1 MLDVAPALKPAA
13 FRPLSRHSSL
23 VTLTIVYTSPMR
35 ALIFTIL
42 FATSLSAQTL
52 DQLVVKA
59 LPSVVATYKTL
70 HANPELSTKEE
81 KSAALVASKL
91 RELGWDVTERVG
103 KYADPSLTSY
113 GVVAMMRNGEGPV
126 VLVRS
131 DMDALPVPERTG
143 VDYASKNPGV
153 MHACGHDVHM
163 ATLIGTAQML
173 ASLKSQWRGTVMLV
187 GQPAEEVVKGAD
199 AMLRDGLYERFA
211 RPDYALALHDWAT
224 VEAGKIG
231 WRSGYVLANSDS
243 IDITVR
249 GLGGHGAAPH
259 TTRDPVVVAA
269 QIVLALQTLV
279 SRENSPLDPVVITVG
294 SIHGGAKRNIIPDEV
309 KLALTVRTY
318 KNEVRE
324 RVLASIERVAKGI
337 ALAAGIPDSHVPIVE
352 VIRSEAAQ
360 ATYNDPAL
368 TGRVVN
374 VIRKALGEANVVEID
389 PGMAGEDFG
398 RFGLDR
404 KIPVSLLMVGAAD
417 PARIASGARLPSLHS
432 SEFAPPPE
440 LTLRTGMRAM
450 TVAVMELLRR

>member
-1 MLDVAPALKPAA
+1 
-13 FRPLSRHSSL
+13 
-23 VTLTIVYTSPMR
+23 MR
-35 ALIFTIL
+35 ALILTIL
-42 FATSLSAQTL
+42 FASSLSAQTL
-52 DQLVVKA
+52 DQLADKA

-91 RELGWDVTERVG
+91 RELGWEVTERVG
-103 KYADPSLTSY
+103 KYVDPSLTSY

-143 VDYASKNPGV
+143 VDYASKNQGV

-249 GLGGHGAAPH
+249 GMGGHGAAPH
-259 TTRDPVVVAA
+259 TTRDPIVVAA

-318 KNEVRE
+318 KTEVRE

-337 ALAAGIPDSHVPIVE
+337 ALAAGIPENLAPLVE

-368 TGRVVN
+368 TERVVN
-374 VIRKALGEANVVEID
+374 VIRTKLGEANVVEID

-417 PARIASGARLPSLHS
+417 PARIAAGQRLPSLHS